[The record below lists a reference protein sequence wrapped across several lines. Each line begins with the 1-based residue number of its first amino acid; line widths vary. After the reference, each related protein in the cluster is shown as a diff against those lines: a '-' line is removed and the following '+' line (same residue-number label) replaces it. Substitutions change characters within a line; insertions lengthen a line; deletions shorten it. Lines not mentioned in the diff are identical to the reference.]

1 MAYTIYEQIDKNQLF
16 PVRAFAVPIMEST
29 FHWHHEYEIVCVIRG
44 AISMRI
50 QSRQYELHAGDMVL
64 INPNVIHAISNVQGE
79 DGEEN
84 LCALVQMSPR
94 LLEVRQDSGSAIL
107 FDYNSARG
115 TRPRCGCAHID
126 RRVARIVYYAMS
138 ENEHDVFRLM
148 AETNLLIADLFEYVP
163 YDEVY
168 EGAGGNSTQQLT
180 EDIIRYAEEHLEDP
194 DLAETIC
201 SEFAM
206 SRKSLDRNLKGA
218 CNVSSKELITS
229 LRVSRA
235 KELLKSTAKSADY
248 IMDVCGFGSQKSFY
262 RIFRQET
269 GMTPG
274 EYRERG
280 TAELY
285 NNLLQGYKPV
295 NPHDV
300 REDLR
305 QLIEAGDEA
314 WTRKDVDVDANDAAA
329 GGSRR
334 DAGDRIA
341 DGDYVDSNDGLRA
354 GAIAES
360 NVGSAETGMRTT
372 EAGVIDGN
380 A

>member
-1 MAYTIYEQIDKNQLF
+1 MSYTIYEQIENNPLF
-16 PVRAFAVPIMEST
+16 PVHAFAVPIMEST

-44 AISMRI
+44 AIVVRI
-50 QSRQYELHAGDMVL
+50 QSRQYELRAGDMVL

-79 DGEEN
+79 NGEEN

-94 LLEVRQDSGSAIL
+94 LLEVRQDSGSAIV

-115 TRPRCGCAHID
+115 TRPRCGCTYFN
-126 RRVARIVYYAMS
+126 RRIARIVYYAMS

-168 EGAGGNSTQQLT
+168 EGTGGNSTQQLT
-180 EDIIRYAEEHLEDP
+180 ESIIRYAEEHLEDP

-201 SEFAM
+201 GEFAM
-206 SRKSLDRNLKGA
+206 SRKSLDRNLKSA

-235 KELLKSTAKSADY
+235 KELLKSTARSADY

-269 GMTPG
+269 GMTPK

-305 QLIEAGDEA
+305 QIMGSVESLGENGSVSADHAVNAETDIG
-314 WTRKDVDVDANDAAA
+314 TRASTDA
-329 GGSRR
+329 GGSWSETARQVTEAR
-334 DAGDRIA
+334 TG
-341 DGDYVDSNDGLRA
+341 DSNA
-354 GAIAES
+354 
-360 NVGSAETGMRTT
+360 
-372 EAGVIDGN
+372 
-380 A
+380 